1 MKTGHYEVGTREDG
15 RICQMWIQTAP
26 REAAFW
32 TGKIYPSMEQARADV
47 AQLNEGGSRAPRE
60 LLPAGSLAREIASAH
75 GDEACD
81 HIEKG
86 DLDAAYKA
94 ARLAAHVAL
103 DV

>member
-1 MKTGHYEVGTREDG
+1 MRKGYYQVGEREDG
-15 RICQMWIQTAP
+15 RICQMWIQQEP
-26 REAAFW
+26 RAAEFW
-32 TGKIYPSMEQARADV
+32 TGKIYSSMEQAQADI
-47 AQLNEGGSRAPRE
+47 ARLNESGSRAPRG
-60 LLPAGSLAREIASAH
+60 LLPARSLARDIATTH